1 MLASSCYASV
11 GHNLALTIS
20 ALTIFIGKQIYQEKA
35 VRDKERYRLEME
47 RYRERLRT
55 GQIISSALPIHQQS
69 LGPNSSSAMDV
80 DQKYASEDATSSHS
94 TEKVISLN
102 KNDDIELSVG
112 RTTADGDAMQKQT
125 LRPDLNLMDL
135 DKSLQ
140 TEDVFNIPDNDE
152 RQGGKRNLEGD
163 PIIGNAGEVE
173 VSSGQESRQGNASGE
188 TQANEEVFEVQKR
201 ADVDGN
207 EVKEC
212 SGNTAIQ
219 NDKKGLFSD
228 DEISISIKG
237 CST

>member
-1 MLASSCYASV
+1 M
-11 GHNLALTIS
+11 
-20 ALTIFIGKQIYQEKA
+20 TIFIGKQIYQEKA

-55 GQIISSALPIHQQS
+55 GQIISSSLPIHQQS
-69 LGPNSSSAMDV
+69 IGPNSSSAMDV

-102 KNDDIELSVG
+102 KNDNIELSVG
-112 RTTADGDAMQKQT
+112 RTIADGDAMQKHT

-135 DKSLQ
+135 DKTLQ
-140 TEDVFNIPDNDE
+140 TEDIFNIPDNDA
-152 RQGGKRNLEGD
+152 RQGGKRNLEGH

-173 VSSGQESRQGNASGE
+173 VSSGQESRQGNACGE
-188 TQANEEVFEVQKR
+188 TQANEEVFEVQKKV
-201 ADVDGN
+201 DVDGN

-212 SGNTAIQ
+212 SGNTAVQ
-219 NDKKGLFSD
+219 NDKKELFSD
-228 DEISISIKG
+228 NEISISIKG